1 MEVQGN
7 WWRHSRLAQQ
17 VFGHGYTM
25 LPTLL
30 QDSQNCHGSQQ
41 MDLIQHIDSSR
52 LENLIS

>member
-1 MEVQGN
+1 M
-7 WWRHSRLAQQ
+7 AQQ